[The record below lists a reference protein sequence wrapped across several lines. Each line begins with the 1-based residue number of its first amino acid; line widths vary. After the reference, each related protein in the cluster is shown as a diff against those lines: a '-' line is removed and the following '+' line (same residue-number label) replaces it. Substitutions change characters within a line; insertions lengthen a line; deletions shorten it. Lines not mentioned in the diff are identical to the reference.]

1 MDINNMTDEQV
12 QDAAARTVWNALPK
26 PVQADISNRWT
37 PEQKAEVRKGL
48 ARAKN
53 LPRD

>member
-1 MDINNMTDEQV
+1 MDINDMPVEQV
-12 QDAAARTVWNALPK
+12 EDAAARAVWQALPK
-26 PVQADISNRWT
+26 AVRADISNRWT
-37 PEQKAEVRKGL
+37 PEQKAEVRKGF